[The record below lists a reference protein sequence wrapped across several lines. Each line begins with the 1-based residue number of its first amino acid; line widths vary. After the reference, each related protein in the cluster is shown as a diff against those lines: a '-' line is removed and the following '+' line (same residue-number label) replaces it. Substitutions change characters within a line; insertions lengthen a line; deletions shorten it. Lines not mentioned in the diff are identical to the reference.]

1 MQRPAKPCTPVR
13 FRLQPPEIMKKIVI
27 TGAAGFIGFHLSK
40 EFISKGYL
48 VIGIDNLNEYYDKA
62 LKEYRL
68 RALNNENFI
77 FHEASIHDFESLKD
91 IFIKHSPEIVVNL
104 AAQAGVRYSLQNP
117 NSYIDSNIIGF
128 HNLLECCRLTS
139 PQRIIYASSS
149 SVYGD
154 NRKVPFSE
162 SDTTDQTI
170 SLYAAT
176 KKANEQLAYSFSHNF
191 KIPTIGLR
199 FFTVYGPMGRPD
211 MAYYSFTEN
220 LINEKPIVI
229 FNGGKMSRDMTYIDD
244 IVSGILSSVDIKVS
258 KSESRIYNLGNSEP
272 VPLSKLIN
280 FIENYCSKKFIKEF
294 QEIGTEVKTTFADL
308 SKSHHDLGYS
318 PNTNFE
324 KGMENFLEWYFS
336 YREIK

>member
-191 KIPTIGLR
+191 KILFCQEVQDFLR
-199 FFTVYGPMGRPD
+199 F
-211 MAYYSFTEN
+211 
-220 LINEKPIVI
+220 L
-229 FNGGKMSRDMTYIDD
+229 
-244 IVSGILSSVDIKVS
+244 
-258 KSESRIYNLGNSEP
+258 
-272 VPLSKLIN
+272 
-280 FIENYCSKKFIKEF
+280 C
-294 QEIGTEVKTTFADL
+294 
-308 SKSHHDLGYS
+308 
-318 PNTNFE
+318 
-324 KGMENFLEWYFS
+324 FLALCLV
-336 YREIK
+336 